1 MNLDLNTKHRPQLKK
16 TIGRLGFFSLAFGS
30 MIGVGWITGLH
41 AMFEKAG
48 PVGTMIAFVAGGL
61 LMIAIGLCY
70 AQAMQILPV
79 TGGEVAYAYK
89 AYGTGK
95 AFIVGWCLAIGYL
108 SVSAFEAVSIGVVIS
123 HLIDVNAWPL
133 YEIEGSTV
141 YGSHIILAFLFT
153 GAISL
158 INYLGVGIATQV
170 QTILTIS
177 LIVFAAAFVVAGCSQ
192 GQLGNLEP
200 IFGNWEFGT
209 PFAGILAV
217 FVTVPF
223 WFVGFDT
230 IPQAAE
236 ERAEHFP
243 TSHLGRLL
251 IMAIAGSTLFY
262 LLVFLS
268 VGMTSRWPE
277 IVGENLPTAAAFRL
291 AFGSPFWERI
301 VLTVGL
307 IGLLTSWNGF
317 FLSGCRVLFAMGRG
331 NIIHPAFAKTH
342 PKYGTPT
349 VAIIFSATITFLG
362 ALFGKHAITLFV
374 DVGAF
379 CIALAFLGVAISLPK
394 IRRDSDIEQSLLN
407 RFVPWIAGAGSAFIL
422 LAMVIP
428 RSPAML
434 SWPTEWGVLALVLLG
449 GAILWQIST
458 NVRNE
463 ISEERRRMLIL
474 NEKDK

>member
-1 MNLDLNTKHRPQLKK
+1 MNVDLKINERPQLKK

-41 AMFEKAG
+41 GMFQDAG

-123 HLIDVNAWPL
+123 YLIDVNTWPL
-133 YEIEGSTV
+133 YEIEGTIV
-141 YGSHIILAFLFT
+141 YGSHVILAFLFT

-158 INYLGVGIATQV
+158 INYLGVGLATRV
-170 QTILTIS
+170 QTYLTIL
-177 LIVFAAAFVVAGCSQ
+177 LIGFAASFVFAGCSQ
-192 GQLGNLEP
+192 GQLSNLEP
-200 IFGNWEFGT
+200 VFGNPEMATAFS
-209 PFAGILAV
+209 GILAV

-243 TSHLGRLL
+243 ASRLGKLL
-251 IMAIAGSTLFY
+251 ILAIAGSTVFY

-268 VGMTSRWPE
+268 VGMTSPWPA
-277 IVGENLPTAAAFRL
+277 IVNENLPTAAAFRL

-301 VLTVGL
+301 VLMVGL

-349 VAIIFSATITFLG
+349 IAIIFSAAITFIGSLM
-362 ALFGKHAITLFV
+362 GKYAITLFV
-374 DVGAF
+374 DVGSF
-379 CIALAFLGVAISLPK
+379 CIALAFLGVALSLPK
-394 IRRDSDIEQSLLN
+394 IKQNSHIEDSLLN
-407 RFVPWIAGAGSAFIL
+407 RVVPLIAGVGSAFIL
-422 LAMVIP
+422 LAMVTP
-428 RSPAML
+428 GSPAML
-434 SWPTEWGVLALVLLG
+434 SWPTEWGVLALVLIG
-449 GAILWQIST
+449 GLILWAISKKVRE
-458 NVRNE
+458 NVP
-463 ISEERRRMLIL
+463 EEQRRMLIL
-474 NEKDK
+474 NEKNN

>member
-1 MNLDLNTKHRPQLKK
+1 MNVDLKTNERPQLKQ

-41 AMFEKAG
+41 GMFQQAG

-89 AYGTGK
+89 AFGTGK

-123 HLIDVNAWPL
+123 YLIDINAWPL
-133 YEIEGSTV
+133 YEIEGTIV
-141 YGSHIILAFLFT
+141 YGSHVLLAFLFT
-153 GAISL
+153 GAIAL
-158 INYLGVGIATQV
+158 INYLGVGLATRIQTGL
-170 QTILTIS
+170 TIL
-177 LIVFAAAFVVAGCSQ
+177 LICFAAAFVTAGCSQ
-192 GQLGNLEP
+192 GELSNLKP
-200 IFGNWEFGT
+200 VFGNSET
-209 PFAGILAV
+209 VTALAGILAV

-236 ERAEHFP
+236 ERAENFP
-243 TSHLGRLL
+243 ASRLGKLL
-251 IMAIAGSTLFY
+251 ILAIAGSTIFY
-262 LLVFLS
+262 VLVFLS
-268 VGMTSRWPE
+268 VGMTTPWTE
-277 IVGENLPTAAAFRL
+277 IVNEDLPTAAAFRV

-301 VLTVGL
+301 VLFVGL

-349 VAIIFSATITFLG
+349 TAIIFSASVTFLG
-362 ALFGKHAITLFV
+362 ALIGKHAITLFV
-374 DVGAF
+374 NVGSF
-379 CIALAFLGVAISLPK
+379 CIALAFLGVAFSLPK
-394 IRRDSDIEQSLLN
+394 IKQDSNIKSSLLN
-407 RFVPWIAGAGSAFIL
+407 RLVPLIAGVGSGFIL
-422 LAMVIP
+422 LAMITP
-428 RSPAML
+428 GSPAML
-434 SWPTEWGVLALVLLG
+434 SWPTEWGVLGLVLLG
-449 GAILWQIST
+449 GFILWLMSKK
-458 NVRNE
+458 VRE
-463 ISEERRRMLIL
+463 DVSEESRRMLIL
-474 NEKDK
+474 NEQK